1 MEAIK
6 QNEQAKVERKLDFWS
21 SSIIKSNI
29 KLEEEKNQREKIFW
43 EKIFNYYAWR
53 DSIYSKLYFNS
64 LKKDKIKFLKK
75 NEDKIKENF
84 RFSLKCVDY
93 LIFNSLLKVTSDLN
107 IRKLL
112 KIKINNIF
120 IPKDLMEEDI
130 NNIDWI
136 TKALSVNI
144 NMYDKNIDLIGEQ
157 KKRRKG

>member
-64 LKKDKIKFLKK
+64 LKKRQNKIFKKKMKIKLR
-75 NEDKIKENF
+75 KI
-84 RFSLKCVDY
+84 L
-93 LIFNSLLKVTSDLN
+93 DL
-107 IRKLL
+107 
-112 KIKINNIF
+112 
-120 IPKDLMEEDI
+120 
-130 NNIDWI
+130 
-136 TKALSVNI
+136 V
-144 NMYDKNIDLIGEQ
+144 
-157 KKRRKG
+157 